1 MIYKN
6 YFCIQTKKPI
16 SKEELLGCLEDTIS
30 DKIVNVIDLDCL
42 RWNK

>member
-1 MIYKN
+1 
-6 YFCIQTKKPI
+6 
-16 SKEELLGCLEDTIS
+16 LGCLEDTIS